1 MLRLIAILALAT
13 ASALAQPIV
22 VDHVTYV
29 DPRTG
34 QLQPNQTLILENGAL
49 RREGAIPAIA
59 RRVDGYGK
67 FAIPGLW
74 DMHAHVGDLPPGWDE
89 LFLANGVI
97 GIREMAASQQHWA
110 RQVQHKKRNVAPY
123 LVHTIGS
130 IDRDGSQAVG
140 NAAAAP
146 ALVERLARQGVDFLK
161 VYNALTR
168 EAYFALAAEARR
180 RNLPLTGHLP
190 DAITALEAAGAGQKS
205 IEHMDNILLACS
217 KNEAGYRELF
227 LRDHRLARPQVLS
240 TFDPAKAESL
250 AEAFVRSGTW
260 IAPTLIQQRGE
271 TLDRSILSDPNLQY
285 MERGW
290 LAEWR
295 AGLATL
301 RDLKFELRWFD
312 KHREILRIF
321 NRKGVRILAGTDS
334 PAPFCIPGFSIHEE
348 LELLVGTGLS
358 PRAALAAAAV
368 NVDDFFGKPHP
379 PTLILLNANPLID
392 IRNTRKIETVIAD
405 GRILLRKDLNAMLT
419 NTKRRA
425 LASK

>member
-1 MLRLIAILALAT
+1 MRRLIAVLAF
-13 ASALAQPIV
+13 ASASTAAQPIV

-29 DPRTG
+29 DSRNRL
-34 QLQPNQTLILENGAL
+34 LQPNQTLILENGAL
-49 RREGAIPAIA
+49 RHGGAIPAIA
-59 RRVDGYGK
+59 RRIDGRGK

-74 DMHAHVGDLPPGWDE
+74 DMHAHIGDLPPGWDE

-97 GIREMAASQQHWA
+97 GIREMAARQEHWA
-110 RQVQHKKRNVAPY
+110 RQVQHKNRNVAPY

-130 IDRDGSQAVG
+130 IDRDGPQAVP

-146 ALVERLARQGVDFLK
+146 ALVDRLARQGVDFLK

-168 EAYFALAAEARR
+168 EAYFALAAEAHR

-190 DAITALEAAGAGQKS
+190 DAITAIEAAGASQKF

-217 KNEAGYRELF
+217 KNEAGYREIF
-227 LRDHRLARPQVLS
+227 VRGQGLARPQVLA
-240 TFDPAKAESL
+240 TFDPKKAEAL
-250 AEAFVRSGTW
+250 AEEFVRSGTR
-260 IAPTLIQQRGE
+260 IAPTLIQQRGD
-271 TLDRSILSDPNLQY
+271 TLDQSILNDTNLQY

-290 LAEWR
+290 LTEWR
-295 AGLATL
+295 TGLAVL
-301 RDLKFELRWFD
+301 RDLAFERRWFD

-321 NRKGVRILAGTDS
+321 NRKSVRILAGTDS
-334 PAPFCIPGFSIHEE
+334 PAPFCVPGFSIHEE
-348 LELLVGTGLS
+348 LELLAGSGLT
-358 PRAALAAAAV
+358 PRAALAAATV
-368 NVDDFFGKPHP
+368 NVDDSFGNQHP
-379 PTLILLNANPLID
+379 PTLILLNANRLID

-405 GRILLRKDLNAMLT
+405 GRILFRKDPDAMLA